1 MAAATAAAAAAA
13 ATATAATAVA
23 AATAGPS
30 VTSIR
35 SHTEALAGFTWER
48 LWALFDGNAERMNLA
63 HECLDRH
70 RARGTAVSIKFAD
83 GRLEHHSFADLADL
97 TGRFAN
103 WLAQR
108 GVAKGERVAVMLEP
122 SRAFYVALFGAV
134 KRGAIGVPL
143 FTLFGPD
150 GLALRINDC
159 TPRLL
164 LVAEDSPVTGPFGGT
179 EIVRV
184 NAAFWDEL
192 AAHSP
197 DFSSDTRASD
207 LAVFQYTSGTTRELP
222 EAVKHS
228 HRAVVTLMIA
238 ALYGIG
244 LAPDDRYFCP
254 SSPAWGHGLWH
265 GTIAPLAL
273 GIHIGS
279 YSGKFDPARIVEALG
294 ELQINNFAA
303 AATVFRMIRN
313 ANLPACA
320 PVNAFG
326 AERLTI
332 PKMSFTGE
340 PIDDATAAWAE
351 HTFGSPVC
359 SMYGS
364 TEVGVLIVNYPGF
377 DDYRVKPGA
386 LGKPAPGIEVAVV
399 DRAGNR
405 KPAGESGD
413 IAVKRKGAWFY
424 VKDRGRVD
432 EEGYF
437 FHEGRSDDVIISAG
451 WTMSAV
457 EIENTLMKHPAVL
470 EAAVIGV
477 PDALRGQ
484 VVRAYIVLRSGVA
497 ADSSAAAQET
507 GPRAALEADLR
518 AFMKKQLSQHE
529 YPRQIELVSTLPKT
543 PAGKI
548 NRKVLR
554 DQAAQALHAT
564 P

>member
-1 MAAATAAAAAAA
+1 MKSW
-13 ATATAATAVA
+13 VE
-23 AATAGPS
+23 
-30 VTSIR
+30 
-35 SHTEALAGFTWER
+35 HTRDFSWDRLWER
-48 LWALFDGNAERMNLA
+48 FDGDKLNMNIA
-63 HECLDRH
+63 HECIDRH
-70 RARGTAVSIKFAD
+70 RGRGTAVSIKFAD
-83 GRLEHHSFADLADL
+83 GHAEHYSFDALADD
-97 TGRFAN
+97 TSRFAH
-103 WLAQR
+103 WLAAQ
-108 GVAKGERVAVMLEP
+108 GVNKGDRVAVLLDP
-122 SRAFYVALFGAV
+122 SRAFYVSIFGAIKFGAV
-134 KRGAIGVPL
+134 AVPM

-150 GLALRINDC
+150 ALALRIDDC
-159 TPRLL
+159 KPALIIALDPAGVLR
-164 LVAEDSPVTGPFGGT
+164 DRFPG
-179 EIVRV
+179 IRV
-184 NAAFWDEL
+184 VDPDAAFWEAL
-192 AAHSP
+192 GEQSANFEPSTA
-197 DFSSDTRASD
+197 ASD
-207 LAVFQYTSGTTRELP
+207 LAVFQYTSGTTRALP
-222 EAVKHS
+222 EAVKHT
-228 HRAVVTLMIA
+228 HRSVVTLMVA
-238 ALYGIG
+238 ALYGVG
-244 LAPDDRYFCP
+244 LEAGDNYFCP

-320 PVNAFG
+320 PVNASG

-484 VVRAYIVLRSGVA
+484 VVRAYIVLRTGVA
-497 ADSSAAAQET
+497 EDSSAAAQET
-507 GPRAALEADLR
+507 GPRAVLEADLR